1 MSDFGASIMFW
12 LMPIIIIFALVVLVI
27 KQYKICPNDK
37 VMVIYGA
44 GSSASSGA
52 RIVQGGGALVIP
64 FLQNF
69 RYMSLAPM
77 SITVDLQNAL
87 SANNIRLSLPSQF
100 TIAIASKSSDLIQNA
115 VRNLLDMDESGI
127 QKTASDIIIGAL
139 RAVVGKLTID
149 ELIRDRVAFI
159 KAINDDVNS
168 ELNKIGLDLVNVNIR
183 DIQDSSG
190 YIEAMGK
197 KAASEA
203 VNKAQIDVS
212 EQERIGKIGVETN
225 NRERDVT
232 VAEQETQGSIGIS
245 TAERDRDI
253 RQAELTAETKKG
265 QNTASAAV
273 ADSNADLAVR
283 EARAFQTGEVARA
296 QAQEIVA
303 NEQRKATQAELAK
316 EQLPAAEVAKEQ
328 LVIES
333 SATAE
338 KARLIAK
345 GEADAILLRFEA
357 EAKGVQL
364 VLEAKAAGYKMIID
378 AAGGDPQAAAN
389 LMMIEKMAE
398 IVKIQSEAIANLKID
413 SIHVWDSGNGGDGG
427 GVQGFIK
434 NLVAA
439 LPPLQ
444 DIAAQVGF
452 KLPDFMGSLIPKEP
466 KGKEPPA
473 LAHESKVESA
483 KV

>member
-1 MSDFGASIMFW
+1 MTSFAADVMLW
-12 LMPIIIIFALVVLVI
+12 MMPVIIIFALFILVI

-37 VMVIYGA
+37 LLCIYGA
-44 GSSASSGA
+44 GSSASAGA
-52 RIVQGGGALVIP
+52 RIVHGGGALVIP

-100 TIAIASKSSDLIQNA
+100 TIAIASKTPELIQNA
-115 VRNLLDMDESGI
+115 VRNLLDMDEAGI
-127 QKTASDIIIGAL
+127 ERTASNIIIGAL

-203 VNKAQIDVS
+203 VNKAQVDVS
-212 EQERIGKIGVETN
+212 EQDRIGQTGVETN

-232 VAEQETQGSIGIS
+232 VAEQKTKASIGIS
-245 TAERDRDI
+245 TADRDRNI
-253 RQAELTAETKKG
+253 KQAELSAETQKG
-265 QNTASAAV
+265 KNTAAATV

-283 EARAFQTGEVARA
+283 EAKAFQTGEVARA
-296 QAQEIVA
+296 QAQAVVA
-303 NEQRKATQAELAK
+303 NEQRTATQAELAK

-364 VLEAKAAGYKMIID
+364 VLEAKATGYKKIIE
-378 AAGGDPQAAAN
+378 AAGGNAQAAAN

-398 IVKIQSEAIANLKID
+398 IVKIQSEAIANIKID
-413 SIHVWDSGNGGDGG
+413 SVVVWDSGNGSDG
-427 GVQGFIK
+427 GVQGFVK

-444 DIAAQVGF
+444 EIAAQVGF
-452 KLPDFMGSLIPKEP
+452 QLPEFMGSLIPKEP
-466 KGKEPPA
+466 KAKETPA
-473 LAHESKVESA
+473 LDHESEADSA

>member
-1 MSDFGASIMFW
+1 MSEFGAGIMMW
-12 LMPIIIIFALVVLVI
+12 LMPVIIIIALFILVI

-44 GSSASSGA
+44 GSSAASGA

-77 SITVDLQNAL
+77 SISVDLQGAL
-87 SANNIRLSLPSQF
+87 SANNIRLNLPSQF
-100 TIAIASKSSDLIQNA
+100 TIAIASKSGELIQNA
-115 VRNLLDMDESGI
+115 VRNLLDMDEAGI
-127 QKTASDIIIGAL
+127 QTTARDIIIGAL

-212 EQERIGKIGVETN
+212 EQERIGKVGVETN
-225 NRERDVT
+225 NQVRDVT
-232 VAEQETQGSIGIS
+232 VAEQKTKASIGIS
-245 TAERDRDI
+245 TADRDKDI
-253 RQAELTAETKKG
+253 KQAELAAETQTGK
-265 QNTASAAV
+265 NTAAATI
-273 ADSNADLAVR
+273 ADSNAELAVR
-283 EARAFQTGEVARA
+283 EAKAFQTGEVARA
-296 QAQEIVA
+296 QADAIVA
-303 NEQRKATQAELAK
+303 NEQRLATQAELAK
-316 EQLPAAEVAKEQ
+316 EQLPAAEVAREQ
-328 LVIES
+328 LIIEAE
-333 SATAE
+333 ATAE
-338 KARLIAK
+338 KARVIAT
-345 GEADAILLRFEA
+345 GEADAILKRFEA

-364 VLEAKAAGYKMIID
+364 VLQAKAAGYKQIIE
-378 AAGGDPQAAAN
+378 AAGDAQAAAN

-413 SIHVWDSGNGGDGG
+413 SINVWDSGNGDGG
-427 GVQGFIK
+427 GVQGLIK

-452 KLPDFMGSLIPKEP
+452 KLPEFMGSLMPKDP
-466 KGKEPPA
+466 VVKEKPA
-473 LAHESKVESA
+473 IDHDADNA

>member
-1 MSDFGASIMFW
+1 MNEFAAGIMMW
-12 LMPIIIIFALVVLVI
+12 LMPVIIFFALVILVI

-100 TIAIASKSSDLIQNA
+100 TIAIASKSPELVQNA

-149 ELIRDRVAFI
+149 ELIRDRVTFI

-168 ELNKIGLDLVNVNIR
+168 ELNKIGLDLINVNIR
-183 DIQDSSG
+183 DINDSSQ

-212 EQERIGKIGVETN
+212 EQDRIGKVGVETN

-232 VAEQETQGSIGIS
+232 VAEQKTKASIGIS
-245 TAERDRDI
+245 TAERERDVK
-253 RQAELTAETKKG
+253 QAQLSAETQQGK
-265 QNTASAAV
+265 NTAAATV
-273 ADSNADLAVR
+273 ADSNAELAVR
-283 EARAFQTGEVARA
+283 QAKAFQTGEVAKA
-296 QAQEIVA
+296 QAEVIVA
-303 NEQRKATQAELAK
+303 QEQRNAIQAELAK
-316 EQLPAAEVAKEQ
+316 EQLPAAEVAKDK

-333 SATAE
+333 NAIAD
-338 KARLIAK
+338 KARLIAQ
-345 GEADAILLRFEA
+345 GEADAILMRFEA
-357 EAKGVQL
+357 EAKGVQM
-364 VLEAKAAGYKMIID
+364 VLEAKAAGYKLIIE
-378 AAGGDPQAAAN
+378 AAGNDPQAAAN

-398 IVKIQSEAIANLKID
+398 IVKIQSEAIANVKID
-413 SIHVWDSGNGGDGG
+413 SVVVWDSGNGGDG

-452 KLPDFMGSLIPKEP
+452 KLPEFMGSLMPKQP
-466 KGKEPPA
+466 AVKETPA
-473 LAHESKVESA
+473 IDHHSEADSDKV
-483 KV
+483 

>member
-1 MSDFGASIMFW
+1 MNEFAAGIMMW
-12 LMPIIIIFALVVLVI
+12 LMPVIIFFALVILVI

-100 TIAIASKSSDLIQNA
+100 TIAIASKSPELIQNA
-115 VRNLLDMDESGI
+115 VRNLLDMDEHGI

-168 ELNKIGLDLVNVNIR
+168 ELNKIGLDLINVNIR
-183 DIQDSSG
+183 DVVDSSG
-190 YIEAMGK
+190 YIEAMGQ

-212 EQERIGKIGVETN
+212 EQERIGKVGVETN

-232 VAEQETQGSIGIS
+232 VAEQKTKASIGIS
-245 TAERDRDI
+245 TADRERDVK
-253 RQAELTAETKKG
+253 QAQLSAETQQGK
-265 QNTASAAV
+265 NAAAATV

-283 EARAFQTGEVARA
+283 EAKAFQTGEVARA
-296 QAQEIVA
+296 QAQAIVA
-303 NEQRKATQAELAK
+303 QEQRTATQAELAK

-328 LVIES
+328 LEIES
-333 SATAE
+333 KASAE
-338 KARLIAK
+338 KTRLIAK

-364 VLEAKAAGYKMIID
+364 VLEAKATGYKKIID
-378 AAGGDPQAAAN
+378 AAGGDPQAASN

-398 IVKIQSEAIANLKID
+398 IVKIQSDAIANLKID

-452 KLPDFMGSLIPKEP
+452 KLPEFMGSLMPKTP
-466 KGKEPPA
+466 TVKESPA
-473 LAHESKVESA
+473 IDHHSDADSA

>member
-1 MSDFGASIMFW
+1 MTSFAGDIMLW
-12 LMPIIIIFALVVLVI
+12 LMPIIIIVALVILVI

-37 VMVIYGA
+37 IMVIYGA
-44 GSSASSGA
+44 GSSAASGA
-52 RIVQGGGALVIP
+52 RIVQGGGAMVIP

-77 SITVDLQNAL
+77 SISVDLQGAL

-100 TIAIASKSSDLIQNA
+100 TIAIASKSGELIQNA
-115 VRNLLDMDESGI
+115 VRNLLDMDEAGI
-127 QKTASDIIIGAL
+127 QTTARDIIIGAL

-225 NRERDVT
+225 DRERDVS
-232 VAEQETQGSIGIS
+232 VAQQKTQASIGVS
-245 TAERDRDI
+245 TAERDKNVK
-253 RQAELTAETKKG
+253 QAELAAETQQGK
-265 QNTASAAV
+265 NTAAATI
-273 ADSNADLAVR
+273 ADSNAELAVR

-296 QAQEIVA
+296 QADAIVA
-303 NEQRKATQAELAK
+303 NEQRIATQAELAK

-328 LVIES
+328 LIIEAE
-333 SATAE
+333 ATAE
-338 KARLIAK
+338 KARVIAT
-345 GEADAILLRFEA
+345 GEADAILKRFEA

-364 VLEAKAAGYKMIID
+364 VLQAKAAGYKEIIV

-389 LMMIEKMAE
+389 LLMIEKMAE
-398 IVKIQSEAIANLKID
+398 IVKIQSEAISKIQID
-413 SIHVWDSGNGGDGG
+413 SVTVWDSGNGGDGG
-427 GVQGFIK
+427 VQGFVK
-434 NLVAA
+434 NLLSAF
-439 LPPLQ
+439 PPLH
-444 DIAAQVGF
+444 DIAAQAGF

-466 KGKEPPA
+466 KAKEPPA
-473 LAHESKVESA
+473 LAHESEANSA